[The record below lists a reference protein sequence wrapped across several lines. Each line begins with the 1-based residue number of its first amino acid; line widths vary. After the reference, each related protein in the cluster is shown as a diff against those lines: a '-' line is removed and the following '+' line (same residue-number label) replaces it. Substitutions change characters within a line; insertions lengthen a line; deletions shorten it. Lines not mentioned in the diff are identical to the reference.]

1 MIDQVAISDDG
12 EDEHD
17 RYLELLA
24 EIGRT
29 EELDRRVAL
38 HESGHA
44 ICSRL
49 MTGDC
54 SSISSVTITP
64 ADSYEGQCR
73 GARREAFVRG
83 GVTAV
88 DAIDASHVRK
98 ILQPLMPKPGEDR
111 SDKADIYQ
119 NVLDAC
125 TQLMAGEAAEE
136 LLLEGE
142 ASFASDD
149 RRQVMELAALI
160 CKTPQ
165 AVAAFT
171 TFCKQQA
178 LDMLSE
184 NVGVLLSLS
193 IVLKIRREMTG
204 EEVDD
209 VIATTLARFELATER
224 VRRKRWEGV
233 IENAARLVAD

>member
-1 MIDQVAISDDG
+1 MTDQVAISEDG

-17 RYLELLA
+17 PYLELLA
-24 EIGRT
+24 EIGRS
-29 EELDRRVAL
+29 EELDQRIAL

-49 MTGDC
+49 TTGDC
-54 SSISSVTITP
+54 SISSVTITP

-88 DAIDASHVRK
+88 DAVDASHVRK

-178 LDMLSE
+178 LDMLRE
-184 NVGVLLSLS
+184 YVGVLLSLS

-204 EEVDD
+204 EEIDD
-209 VIATTLARFELATER
+209 VIATTLARFELAAER

>member
-1 MIDQVAISDDG
+1 MTDQVAISEDG

-17 RYLELLA
+17 PYLELLA

-29 EELDRRVAL
+29 KELDRRVAL

-49 MTGDC
+49 TTGDC

-88 DAIDASHVRK
+88 DAVDASHVRK

-184 NVGVLLSLS
+184 YVGVLMSLS
-193 IVLKIRREMTG
+193 IVLKIRRELTG
-204 EEVDD
+204 EEIDD